1 MLSKYFFLSFQPS
14 KSTLLLGGAIVF
26 LWKTPDIWCYKK
38 FSYRIF
44 PAFWFLWLLKT
55 WMTCWLRPSQLCRQ
69 PMLKAAQEQ
78 YWFSRAHQ
86 KLPLLIYISFTPKG
100 TNPTRFQFPNFANSL
115 KCSTMD
121 ALYMITWLWLFLIIY
136 LHIGANWGPF
146 CCCSI
151 SYMQGNGFDFFCQFW
166 HIKCHY
172 WWIHNFYCALVS

>member
-55 WMTCWLRPSQLCRQ
+55 WMTCWLRPSHLCRQ

-115 KCSTMD
+115 ICSTMD
-121 ALYMITWLWLFLIIY
+121 ALYMIIY
-136 LHIGANWGPF
+136 CDCFCLYIFTLEQIEGP
-146 CCCSI
+146 SAVVI
-151 SYMQGNGFDFFCQFW
+151 SHKCRALGGNG
-166 HIKCHY
+166 
-172 WWIHNFYCALVS
+172 